1 MTISE
6 VLAEQY
12 MLCPFLGIL
21 PQKICKQYDV
31 HMTRGK
37 KSIIIINP
45 LQQVTLHEIILPILS
60 TIVHLE
66 LSSLKSNGIFAFI
79 DLFEPEG
86 KHLSR

>member
-31 HMTRGK
+31 HKCTFPEHFAQLHMHDSGK
-37 KSIIIINP
+37 KK
-45 LQQVTLHEIILPILS
+45 H
-60 TIVHLE
+60 HHHK
-66 LSSLKSNGIFAFI
+66 SSPAG
-79 DLFEPEG
+79 DLA
-86 KHLSR
+86 

>member
-1 MTISE
+1 
-6 VLAEQY
+6 

-31 HMTRGK
+31 HKCNCTCMTRGK